1 MDQESLDE
9 IRRVVRDELNDI
21 FDFTRTCLLS
31 GNMEGVVPRRETP
44 YSGESEF
51 EGTIAEVKSHRAHR
65 VAVPYLRNVK
75 LETLYESKHPSIS
88 QKGLLSDE
96 NDKILFTFFVNNNL
110 PELEVGKVYNIS
122 NLLTNLYQDS
132 FQVNSVTETTIEESP
147 DNLIWKHDGKR
158 TLGELDLI

>member
-1 MDQESLDE
+1 M
-9 IRRVVRDELNDI
+9 
-21 FDFTRTCLLS
+21 
-31 GNMEGVVPRRETP
+31 
-44 YSGESEF
+44 
-51 EGTIAEVKSHRAHR
+51 
-65 VAVPYLRNVK
+65 
-75 LETLYESKHPSIS
+75 
-88 QKGLLSDE
+88 
-96 NDKILFTFFVNNNL
+96 NNNL